1 MKTEKEKILEKA
13 GCKKCKYKK
22 TCNGSCALY
31 RLYENGF
38 EPDLL
43 EAGKAEA
50 IKQMQEV
57 IEKMNFSLILLYGN
71 PKELKMEIKSRIGKL
86 VK

>member
-1 MKTEKEKILEKA
+1 MKTEKEKSWDNLEDNAQLTFSLK
-13 GCKKCKYKK
+13 GLKV
-22 TCNGSCALY
+22 
-31 RLYENGF
+31 
-38 EPDLL
+38 LL
-43 EAGKAEA
+43 RGAVNEGKQKA